1 MRGDIQTR
9 TQSPGRYICM
19 YGKVLVIAGLA
30 LSAALLWVISRL
42 YPGPYLFQASLTLIA
57 VAVVYAVFQILLTNL
72 IFKQIRDDKTR
83 YTVSKVSSIL
93 FMVVFLIILVEIW
106 VTETTSLIVSLG
118 VIGAGVAIALQDV
131 FKNFVGGFIIIGAK
145 LYEVGD
151 RIEIGGEAGDVID
164 IGVMSTTLLEM
175 GAWVQGDQPTGRV
188 TLIPN
193 GRVITQPVHNYTKD
207 HSFIWEELTI
217 PITYGS
223 DWERARDVILSIVR
237 QETGE
242 ITKQA
247 EKEIE
252 RLGEKYYFPRKVV
265 EPSVYITPTDNWI
278 TFHVRYV
285 TEAKGRRILRNRLYS
300 LILKELQGIKGI
312 TISSAT
318 LTVTVM
324 RPPEEKDREE
334 AP

>member
-1 MRGDIQTR
+1 
-9 TQSPGRYICM
+9 M
-19 YGKVLVIAGLA
+19 YGKILVIAGLA

-93 FMVVFLIILVEIW
+93 FMVVFLIILIEIW

-312 TISSAT
+312 TISSET
-318 LTVTVM
+318 LTVTLV
-324 RPPEEKDREE
+324 RPPGEKDREE